1 MKKIAL
7 LTVFSFFVFS
17 AFSQDDGFQF
27 GFHVSPT
34 VTWLGNNAD
43 NNAIEANGSNFAFKI
58 GADGEYYFRE
68 NYALKF
74 GVAMSFNQG
83 GSLIF
88 NTIADSTNLFVDSQA
103 STIGNVLANPGQKVN
118 FNYQY
123 LEIPFG
129 LKMRTNEMGYMR
141 YFAEVPVI
149 TLGFNTGARAKVE
162 DGDDFR
168 IGKDTG
174 LMQMSWGLGLGAE
187 YAVSES
193 TSIVAGVYFQSG
205 FINTYYG
212 KTDLPEVDDTKTKVN
227 GIEIRLGVLF

>member
-7 LTVFSFFVFS
+7 LIVFSCFAFS

-34 VTWLGNNAD
+34 ITWLNNNAD
-43 NNAIEANGSNFAFKI
+43 NKAIEGAGSNFAFKI

-68 NYALKF
+68 NYAIKF
-74 GVAMSFNQG
+74 GIAMSFNQG
-83 GSLIF
+83 GSLVF
-88 NTIADSTNLFVDSQA
+88 NSIGADPIALFVDSQDTILA
-103 STIGNVLANPGQKVN
+103 STGNKVN

-129 LKMRTNEMGYMR
+129 LKMRTNEMGSMR
-141 YFAEVPVI
+141 YFAEIPVL
-149 TLGFNTGARAKVE
+149 TLGFNTGSRAKIE
-162 DGDDFR
+162 DGNDFR

-174 LMQMSWGLGLGAE
+174 LMQISWGLGAGAE
-187 YAVSES
+187 YALSES
-193 TSIVAGVYFQSG
+193 TSVVAGIYFQSG

-212 KTDLPEVDDTKTKVN
+212 KTGLDSIDDTKTSTN
-227 GIEIRLGVLF
+227 AIEIRIGVLF

>member
-7 LTVFSFFVFS
+7 LIVFSCFAFS

-27 GFHVSPT
+27 GFHISPT
-34 VTWLGNNAD
+34 ITWLGNNAD
-43 NNAIEANGSNFAFKI
+43 NKAIEADGASFAFKI

-74 GVAMSFNQG
+74 GVAMTFKQG
-83 GSLIF
+83 GSLLF
-88 NTIADSTNLFVDSQA
+88 NDIDPLGTALFVDSQPDIFA
-103 STIGNVLANPGQKVN
+103 VAGNKVS

-141 YFAEVPVI
+141 YFAEIPVI
-149 TLGFNTGARAKVE
+149 TLGFNTGARAKIE

-168 IGKDTG
+168 IGKDTN
-174 LMQMSWGLGLGAE
+174 LMQMSWGLGAGAE

-193 TSIVAGVYFQSG
+193 TSIVAGLYFQSG
-205 FINTYYG
+205 FINTYNA
-212 KTDLPEVDDTKTKVN
+212 KTGITEIDDTKTKVN
-227 GIEIRLGVLF
+227 AIEIRIGVLF

>member
-7 LTVFSFFVFS
+7 LIVFSCFAFS

-27 GFHVSPT
+27 GFHASPT
-34 VTWLGNNAD
+34 ITWLNNNAD
-43 NNAIEANGSNFAFKI
+43 NKTIEGDGSNFAFKI

-74 GVAMSFNQG
+74 GLSMTFKQG
-83 GSLIF
+83 GNLLF
-88 NTIADSTNLFVDSQA
+88 NSIDSSGAVLFLDTQPTISA
-103 STIGNVLANPGQKVN
+103 STGDKVN

-129 LKMRTNEMGYMR
+129 IKMRTNEMGFMR
-141 YFAEVPVI
+141 YFAEIPVV
-149 TLGFNTGARAKVE
+149 TLGFNTGARAKIE
-162 DGDDFR
+162 GGDDFR

-174 LMQMSWGLGLGAE
+174 LIQMSWGLGAGAE
-187 YAVSES
+187 YSVSET
-193 TSIVAGVYFQSG
+193 TSIVAGIYFQSG

-212 KTDLPEVDDTKTKVN
+212 KTGLDSIDKTKTSTN
-227 GIEIRLGVLF
+227 AIEIRIGVLF

>member
-7 LTVFSFFVFS
+7 LIVFSCF
-17 AFSQDDGFQF
+17 AFSTFAQDGGFQF

-34 VTWLGNNAD
+34 FTWLTNNAD
-43 NNAIEANGSNFAFKI
+43 GNAIERDGSNFAFKI

-74 GVAMSFNQG
+74 GLAMTFNQG
-83 GSLIF
+83 GDLKF
-88 NTIADSTNLFVDSQA
+88 NDIGATPVRLFADSQEEILV
-103 STIGNVLANPGQKVN
+103 ANESSVN

-129 LKMRTNEMGYMR
+129 LKMRTNEMGFMR
-141 YFAEVPVI
+141 YFAEIPI
-149 TLGFNTGARAKVE
+149 LTLGFNTGARGQVE

-174 LMQMSWGLGLGAE
+174 LMQISWGLGAGAE
-187 YAVSES
+187 YSVSET

-212 KTDLPEVDDTKTKVN
+212 KSGLESIDDTKTSTNAV
-227 GIEIRLGVLF
+227 EIRIGVLF